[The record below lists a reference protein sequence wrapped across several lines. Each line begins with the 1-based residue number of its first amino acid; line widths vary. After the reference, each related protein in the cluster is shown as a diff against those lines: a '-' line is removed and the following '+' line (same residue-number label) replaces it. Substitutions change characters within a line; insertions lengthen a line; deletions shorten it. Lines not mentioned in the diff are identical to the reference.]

1 MKDTILTIAAII
13 CLVAILLHIWKY
25 SNYSTK
31 KKIVM
36 TVLLAIITPT
46 VPLLVFLALCYWYR
60 RFMPVIVGLFATYL
74 LFAFLF
80 SAYFWD
86 FNGVYILFESPTDTI
101 AKAWIT
107 LIGILTLASS
117 LYRPLKQSVITK
129 FPVIKQ
135 YGLSPLLY
143 IIPACL
149 VLVLPVSLAFETR
162 GLFDLEELPTTFI
175 MTIVYP
181 AIVVIWSI
189 ARFVSRMK

>member
-1 MKDTILTIAAII
+1 MEDIISIIAAIL

-36 TVLLAIITPT
+36 TVLLAVLTYVAP
-46 VPLLVFLALCYWYR
+46 PLVFLALCYWYR

-80 SAYFWD
+80 SDYFWD
-86 FNGVYILFESPTDTI
+86 FNGVFILFKSPAGTI
-101 AKAWIT
+101 TKAWIT
-107 LIGILTLASS
+107 LIGLLVLASS
-117 LYRPLKQSVITK
+117 LYTPLKQSVITN
-129 FPVIKQ
+129 FPAIKQ

-149 VLVLPVSLAFETR
+149 VLVLPVGLAFQTKGMLEYD
-162 GLFDLEELPTTFI
+162 DLPPTFI
-175 MTIVYP
+175 MTITYP
-181 AIVVIWSI
+181 VIVIFWSI

>member
-1 MKDTILTIAAII
+1 MEEIILTIIF
-13 CLVAILLHIWKY
+13 LVAVLLHIWKY

-36 TVLLAIITPT
+36 TVLLAVLTYA
-46 VPLLVFLALCYWYR
+46 VPLLVFLVLCYWYR

-80 SAYFWD
+80 SDYFWD
-86 FNGVYILFESPTDTI
+86 FNGIFILFKSPVGTI

-107 LIGILTLASS
+107 LIGLLVLASS
-117 LYRPLKQSVITK
+117 LYSPLKQSVITN
-129 FPVIKQ
+129 FPAIRQ
-135 YGLSPLLY
+135 NGLSPLLY

-149 VLVLPVSLAFETR
+149 VLVLPVGLAFQAKGMLEYD
-162 GLFDLEELPTTFI
+162 DLPSTFI
-175 MTIVYP
+175 MTIAYP
-181 AIVVIWSI
+181 VIVIFWSI

>member
-1 MKDTILTIAAII
+1 MKEIILTIIF
-13 CLVAILLHIWKY
+13 LVAVLLHIWKY

-36 TVLLAIITPT
+36 TVLLAVLTYAA
-46 VPLLVFLALCYWYR
+46 PLLVFLVLCYWYR

-80 SAYFWD
+80 SDYFWD
-86 FNGVYILFESPTDTI
+86 FNGIFILFKSPVGTI

-107 LIGILTLASS
+107 LIGLLVLASS
-117 LYRPLKQSVITK
+117 LYSPLKQSVITN
-129 FPVIKQ
+129 FPAIRQ
-135 YGLSPLLY
+135 NGLSPLLY

-149 VLVLPVSLAFETR
+149 VLVLPVGLAFQAK
-162 GLFDLEELPTTFI
+162 GMLDYDDLPSTFI
-175 MTIVYP
+175 MTIAYP
-181 AIVVIWSI
+181 VIVIFWSI